1 MRTSLRIIFGITTM
15 LVLAFANANESRTKQ
30 DLDAVQKELEKS
42 QKSYQQQSERFN
54 KLKRKLRDFE
64 LQIAQHAKALSLTEQ
79 GINENRQQQ
88 YTLESENK
96 RLEQQKSKLQ
106 TLLAGQ
112 LKSAYM
118 TGSHDY
124 SKMLLNQEHSATLER
139 TLSYYDYFNK
149 ARITQIEALKKII
162 VQLAENQQSL
172 EQKQQQLNDLFTQQ
186 TERLYALKATK
197 EQRQNSLSQ
206 LNSALK
212 QTQSAIAYLKENEQ
226 TLITMLSQLNEQ
238 QSESLVPVELIGL
251 RSKKGKLPWPSKGR
265 LKHRFGQRKHAGMNW
280 KGVVIAAKTGDNVK
294 AVQQGQVVFADW
306 LNGFGWVIVVDH
318 GLGYMSLYGHAQTL
332 LKDVGDQVRS
342 GESIAL
348 VGQSGGQADPGLY
361 FELRHKGSAVDPVKW
376 CK

>member
-1 MRTSLRIIFGITTM
+1 MHTSLRIIFGIMTL

-30 DLDAVQKELEKS
+30 DLDAVQKELKKS
-42 QKSYQQQSERFN
+42 QKSYQQQSQRFN

-64 LQIAQHAKALSLTEQ
+64 LHIAQHAKALSLTEQ
-79 GINENRQQQ
+79 GINANRQKQ

-96 RLEQQKSKLQ
+96 TLEQRKSKLQ

-149 ARITQIEALKKII
+149 ARITQIEALKKVIEK
-162 VQLAENQQSL
+162 LAENQKLL
-172 EQKQQQLNDLFTQQ
+172 EHKQQQLDDLFTQQ
-186 TERLYALKATK
+186 TARLAALKATK
-197 EQRQNSLSQ
+197 EQRQNSISQ

-226 TLITMLSQLNEQ
+226 TLITMLSQLHEQ
-238 QSESLVPVELIGL
+238 QGESLVPVELVGL
-251 RSKKGKLPWPSKGR
+251 RNKKGKLPWPSKGR

-280 KGVVIAAKTGDNVK
+280 KGVFIASKTGDNIK

-306 LNGFGWVIVVDH
+306 LNGFGWVIVIDH

-332 LKDVGDQVRS
+332 LKDVGDQVHA
-342 GESIAL
+342 GESIAFI
-348 VGQSGGQADPGLY
+348 GQSGGQVDPGLY

>member
-79 GINENRQQQ
+79 GVNENRQQQ

-238 QSESLVPVELIGL
+238 QSESLVPLELIGL

>member
-88 YTLESENK
+88 YNLESENK

-251 RSKKGKLPWPSKGR
+251 RSKKGKLPWPSKGH

-306 LNGFGWVIVVDH
+306 LNGFGWVIVIDH